1 MALPPQKFR
10 EIVFQILFS
19 YEFDREESDET
30 ALLLMKELQVTKRSV
45 LEARNRARAIFS
57 LQEQIDS
64 VIRSVS
70 NEYQF
75 DRISS
80 AEKCALRLGCFEI
93 LHDPALSGK
102 IAIAEAIRLTRKF
115 GTPSSAD
122 FVNAL
127 LDIIY
132 KNSHAPELAKPS
144 IPS

>member
-19 YEFDREESDET
+19 SEFAGGDLDET
-30 ALLLMKELQVTKRSV
+30 ALMLMGELKVTKRAVMEALGRTRQV
-45 LEARNRARAIFS
+45 LSQKEGIDEA
-57 LQEQIDS
+57 
-64 VIRSVS
+64 IRQVS
-70 NEYQF
+70 QEYQF
-75 DRISS
+75 ERISS

-93 LHDPALSGK
+93 LHDPTLSSK

-127 LDIIY
+127 LDHLY
-132 KNSHAPELAKPS
+132 KRSHAPELAESPTS
-144 IPS
+144 